1 MKLFHLFIAI
11 LCCHFSFAQD
21 TARVLFIGNSYV
33 ATNDLPSAVTQL
45 SNSLGDV
52 IIGDSKL
59 NGGFTFANHW
69 NDPITYT
76 KMNAQLWDYVVIQ
89 GQSQEPS
96 FPTSQVNTQS
106 LPYAVNLADSV
117 YEVSNCTQAMYF
129 MTWGRQNGDQQWD
142 SINTFDKMNSR
153 LRNAYLRIADS
164 ANACV
169 APVGVAW
176 KYVRDNYPTINLYS
190 GDGSHPSVEGTYL
203 SACTFYASI
212 FRKSPIGA
220 NYLMGLDPLV
230 ASQLQTAA
238 SLMVLDSLETWKL
251 KPADSIVIAAFIGTQ
266 NGNQIQ
272 FTNQSYRA
280 DAYSWDFGDG
290 GQSIEI
296 NPLHVYATPGSYNVQ
311 LIASSSCG
319 ADTAQTTFNV
329 EVFSV
334 EEKELNY
341 SLHTLGNGVFTIQFD
356 TQIVFDHLDFVS
368 ADGRQLYNQI
378 LLNANTDSNEITL
391 NCSKISNGIYYLILE
406 QDQQKQSIKISNF

>member
-1 MKLFHLFIAI
+1 
-11 LCCHFSFAQD
+11 
-21 TARVLFIGNSYV
+21 
-33 ATNDLPSAVTQL
+33 
-45 SNSLGDV
+45 
-52 IIGDSKL
+52 
-59 NGGFTFANHW
+59 
-69 NDPITYT
+69 
-76 KMNAQLWDYVVIQ
+76 MNAQLWDYVVIQ

>member
-1 MKLFHLFIAI
+1 MKLSHLLFAI
-11 LCCHFSFAQD
+11 LICSFSFAQD

-33 ATNDLPSAVTQL
+33 ATNDLPSAVSQL

-59 NGGFTFANHW
+59 NGGFTFASHW

-129 MTWGRQNGDQQWD
+129 MTWGRQNGDPQWD
-142 SINTFDKMNSR
+142 SINTFEKMNSR

-220 NYLMGLDPLV
+220 TYLMGLDPLV

-251 KPADSIVIAAFIGTQ
+251 KPADSIVIAAFDGPQ
-266 NGNQIQ
+266 NVNPIQ
-272 FTNQSYRA
+272 FANQSYRA
-280 DAYSWDFGDG
+280 DAYFWDFGDG
-290 GQSIEI
+290 GQSVEI
-296 NPLHVYATPGSYNVQ
+296 NPLHVYAAPGNYNVQ
-311 LIASSSCG
+311 LVASSSCG
-319 ADTAQTTFNV
+319 ADTTQMEFSI

-334 EEKELNY
+334 EENELNY
-341 SLHTLGNGVFTIQFD
+341 SFQTLGNGIFRIQFD
-356 TQIVFDHLDFVS
+356 TQMDFDHLDFVS
-368 ADGRQLYNQI
+368 ADGRKLLHQI
-378 LLNANTDSNEITL
+378 LLNANTDSNEVTL
-391 NCSKISNGIYYLILE
+391 NCSKISNGVYYLILE
-406 QDQQKQSIKISNF
+406 QDQQKQSIKISYF